1 MGRTWPSDAPADEA
15 SIQASAMIL
24 LDTNAVLFV
33 LAGHRRARP
42 LKPYAGR
49 LRFTP
54 VALLELQFLQ
64 DLGRGVFT
72 TERPADAVAED
83 PRWIVDDPPLS
94 SVIRHALDLTWT
106 RDPFDRLIAAH
117 AVCRGWR
124 LATSDGA
131 MLGNLPSHLTL
142 PL

>member
-1 MGRTWPSDAPADEA
+1 
-15 SIQASAMIL
+15 MIL
-24 LDTNAVLFV
+24 LDTSAVLFL

-42 LKPYAGR
+42 LRPHAGR

-54 VALLELQFLQ
+54 IALLELQFLQ
-64 DLGRGVFT
+64 EAGRGVFT

-83 PRWIVDDPPLS
+83 TRWAVDDPPLS

-106 RDPFDRLIAAH
+106 RDPFDRLIAGH
-117 AVCRGWR
+117 AVYRGWR

-131 MLGNLPSHLTL
+131 MVDNLPSHLTL
-142 PL
+142 SL